1 MNLVT
6 RVRLPLLML
15 VLLGS
20 LLLATSA
27 FAAAPKAVKSSKLHF
42 SSYGEMGMGCA
53 ERYGAGA
60 VSLPPVEQ

>member
-1 MNLVT
+1 MKCFT
-6 RVRLPLLML
+6 RARLPLLLL

-27 FAAAPKAVKSSKLHF
+27 FAAAPKAAKNSKMHF
-42 SSYGEMGMGCA
+42 AQYGEMGMGCA
-53 ERYGAGA
+53 ERYGAGV

>member
-1 MNLVT
+1 MKRFT
-6 RVRLPLLML
+6 QVRLPLLLL

-27 FAAAPKAVKSSKLHF
+27 FAAAPRAVKSTKPVFALH
-42 SSYGEMGMGCA
+42 GEMGGGCA
-53 ERYGAGA
+53 ERYGAGL